1 MLYVPDTDKEY
12 DNVYITTETN
22 DCYKQEFA
30 YDAPQIHLTTLK
42 RKHSNIP

>member
-30 YDAPQIHLTTLK
+30 YDALLIHQSTNK
-42 RKHSNIP
+42 RKYLNIP